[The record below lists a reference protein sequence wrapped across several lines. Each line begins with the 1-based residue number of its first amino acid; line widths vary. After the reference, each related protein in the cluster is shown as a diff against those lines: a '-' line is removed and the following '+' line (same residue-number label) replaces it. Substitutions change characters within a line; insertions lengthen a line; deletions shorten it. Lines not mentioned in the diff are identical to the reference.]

1 MIIAGLFLYYDL
13 FLTMFIQ
20 TTAFV
25 MFNKVITAQYFLWYV
40 TLLPMVLIGNKL
52 TSTYKYLG
60 IFFAVMFIVL
70 DVSWCRQSYRFEFL
84 GEHSFSE
91 IQLVNYAW
99 FWYTLLALRSI
110 IVNSRV
116 SITQSIQAESE
127 SGASQD

>member
-52 TSTYKYLG
+52 TSIYKYLG

-70 DVSWCRQSYRFEFL
+70 DVSWCR
-84 GEHSFSE
+84 
-91 IQLVNYAW
+91 
-99 FWYTLLALRSI
+99 
-110 IVNSRV
+110 
-116 SITQSIQAESE
+116 
-127 SGASQD
+127 